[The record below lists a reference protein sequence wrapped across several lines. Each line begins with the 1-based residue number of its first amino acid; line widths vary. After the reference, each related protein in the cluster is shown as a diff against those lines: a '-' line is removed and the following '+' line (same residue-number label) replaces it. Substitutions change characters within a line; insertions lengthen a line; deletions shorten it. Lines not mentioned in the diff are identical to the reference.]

1 VGAEIVSVDSMQ
13 VYRGMD
19 IGTAKP
25 TPADRARAP
34 HHLVDI
40 AEPEDVFTV
49 AQFQA
54 VGVAVLD
61 RLADSD
67 VPALVVGGSGLHFR
81 ALVDPLRFPGTD
93 PAVRARFEAL
103 AAADAAAALVGLDD
117 GAGDHVDLEN
127 PRRVVRALEVHA
139 LTGETPSGR
148 AAGPEGRAVRE
159 YRSRVPVTVA
169 GFDPGET
176 LPDRVALRLER
187 MLAAGFLDEVASL
200 QGRLGPTAAQ
210 AAGYRQLL
218 PVVSGDR
225 SLEQGV
231 RRALDA
237 TTSLAH
243 RQRVFFRRD
252 PRITWTGWHDEAS
265 ERAVAALRVF
275 REAGW
280 TS

>member
-1 VGAEIVSVDSMQ
+1 MQ

-25 TPADRARAP
+25 SPAERARVP

-40 AEPEDVFTV
+40 TEPEDAFTV
-49 AQFQA
+49 AQFQT

-61 RLADSD
+61 RLADSGT
-67 VPALVVGGSGLHFR
+67 PALVVGGSGLHFR

-93 PAVRARFEAL
+93 PEVRGRFEAL
-103 AAADAAAALVGLDD
+103 AADDAVAMLVGLDG
-117 GAGDHVDLEN
+117 GAGEHVDLDN
-127 PRRVVRALEVHA
+127 PRRVVRALEIHA

-159 YRSRVPVTVA
+159 YRSRIPVAVV
-169 GFDPGET
+169 GSDPGDA
-176 LPDRVALRLER
+176 LPERVALRLER
-187 MLAAGFLDEVASL
+187 MMAAGLLDEVAAL
-200 QGRLGPTAAQ
+200 AGRLGPTASQ

-218 PVVSGDR
+218 PVVGGEWPLVR
-225 SLEQGV
+225 GV
-231 RRALDA
+231 RRAVDA
-237 TTSLAH
+237 TTGLAH

-252 PRITWTGWHDEAS
+252 PRIAWIEWHDEAS
-265 ERAVAALRVF
+265 RRAEAALRVLE
-275 REAGW
+275 EAGW

>member
-1 VGAEIVSVDSMQ
+1 MQ

-25 TPADRARAP
+25 SPAERARVP

-40 AEPEDVFTV
+40 AEPEEPFTV
-49 AQFQA
+49 AQFQTL
-54 VGVAVLD
+54 GVAVLE
-61 RLADSD
+61 RLTASETP
-67 VPALVVGGSGLHFR
+67 VLVVGGSGLHFR

-103 AAADAAAALVGLDD
+103 APADAVAMLAALDD
-117 GAGDHVDLEN
+117 GAAEHVDLDN

-148 AAGPEGRAVRE
+148 AASPSGRAVRE
-159 YRSRVPVTVA
+159 YRSRVPVAVV
-169 GFDPGET
+169 GLDPGDA
-176 LPDRVALRLER
+176 LPDRVAGRLER
-187 MLAAGFLDEVASL
+187 MMAAGLLDEVAAL
-200 QGRLGPTAAQ
+200 AGRLGPTAAQ

-218 PVVSGDR
+218 PVVRG
-225 SLEQGV
+225 EQPLAGGV

-237 TTSLAH
+237 TTGLAH

-252 PRITWTGWHDEAS
+252 PRITWIEWHDEAAR
-265 ERAVAALRVF
+265 RAEAALRVLE
-275 REAGW
+275 EARW